1 MRKRSIIELTPLLD
15 VILLLIFVFMINMQS
30 SSDSMDKK
38 YDELEA
44 SYEDAAEQNTQLE
57 QENEDLQSRIYALE
71 EENSELNEKVSQLTQ
86 QIGYEAAANDAER
99 QSIQK
104 AMEAFKELT
113 GITDSEL
120 AGLLQSQEDA
130 SQVLNDMTDAEDI
143 VLELY
148 KYSYVMNKFFF
159 VDVELVG
166 ADNRILI
173 NGEQIQVAVSSGD
186 TQDTDTQ
193 HEKSIKIYDELQK
206 TIDSRPGGA
215 EMVMVTLIVRDPE
228 VYQYAYEI
236 TWEALRELELRAS
249 GYRLYKTSYTYID

>member
-30 SSDSMDKK
+30 SSDSMNEKQK
-38 YDELEA
+38 ELEQR
-44 SYEDAAEQNTQLE
+44 YDDAAAQNAE
-57 QENEDLQSRIYALE
+57 FE
-71 EENSELNEKVSQLTQ
+71 EENAQLQGDIYEMQEEISQLNEKVAELTRQ
-86 QIGYEAAANDAER
+86 AGNEVVANQAERESIEAAMD
-99 QSIQK
+99 
-104 AMEAFKELT
+104 AFKELT
-113 GITDSEL
+113 GITGSEL
-120 AGLLQSQEDA
+120 SGLLQSQQEA

-143 VLELY
+143 ALELY

-166 ADNRILI
+166 EDNRIFI
-173 NGEQIQVAVSSGD
+173 NGEQTQVAVSSDDAQNGD
-186 TQDTDTQ
+186 AQR
-193 HEKSIKIYDELQK
+193 EKSIKIYDELQK
-206 TIDSRPGGA
+206 IIDSRPGGA